1 MKDLSFAT
9 NTDRQRT
16 NPYQRSD
23 SQSYCLATRT
33 DKRHESREGRHF
45 EASLKKEWWNRHP
58 LTDQGNRQQQVRRDE
73 PDHFLDNRKEEK
85 RRTEHILVAEKAVR
99 KRASDPFIGEG
110 DRAKRRRLPDDPVA
124 GQRIDWRQTEDDRHG
139 PNIYKD
145 TKSQVS
151 SLLVF
156 NRVYRLEIQSV
167 MMVFSTYF
175 VN

>member
-1 MKDLSFAT
+1 LGYSAISEENAHPYKMKDHSFAT

-23 SQSYCLATRT
+23 NQSYSLATRT
-33 DKRHESREGRHF
+33 DKRHESREGRYF
-45 EASLKKEWWNRHP
+45 EASLKKEWWNRRP

-73 PDHFLDNRKEEK
+73 ADRILDTTKGEK
-85 RRTEHILVAEKAVR
+85 RRRIEHTLVAEKAAR

-110 DRAKRRRLPDDPVA
+110 DSAKRRRLPDDPMV

-145 TKSQVS
+145 TKS
-151 SLLVF
+151 
-156 NRVYRLEIQSV
+156 
-167 MMVFSTYF
+167 
-175 VN
+175 